1 MTARDFAP
9 ATEKILHLF
18 PSRFIVGLCDG
29 VNEPLLHCVT
39 MNQSPTR
46 IAFINGK
53 GGVGKTTVALL
64 FAAALQEAG
73 RTVSMIDGDPQMS
86 ATTLAPNLGLNIGDQ
101 AEFIVIDT
109 PPNPQHPA
117 TLQAV
122 ATSDLA
128 ILITTPS
135 PTDLGATA
143 ATAALIQGNRHGR
156 TQVLFN
162 RVQASNRFAD
172 TLPQL
177 AAQLPFPTLKHY
189 LNQRTAYQV
198 AQLEGW
204 RSMPPAARKEI
215 IELTIEI
222 IA

>member
-1 MTARDFAP
+1 MT
-9 ATEKILHLF
+9 
-18 PSRFIVGLCDG
+18 
-29 VNEPLLHCVT
+29 
-39 MNQSPTR
+39 QQR

-73 RTVSMIDGDPQMS
+73 RSVSLVDGDPQMS
-86 ATTLAPNLGLNIGDQ
+86 ATTLAPNLGLTIGDSGD
-101 AEFIVIDT
+101 IVIIDT

-117 TLQAV
+117 TLQAA
-122 ATSDLA
+122 ATADLA

-143 ATAALIQGNRHGR
+143 ATASLLQGSRTGR
-156 TQVLFN
+156 TLVLFN
-162 RVQASNRFAD
+162 RVQASNRFAN

-177 AAQLPFPTLKHY
+177 AGQFPFPCLKHF

-204 RSMPPAARKEI
+204 RSMSPVARQEI

-222 IA
+222 IS